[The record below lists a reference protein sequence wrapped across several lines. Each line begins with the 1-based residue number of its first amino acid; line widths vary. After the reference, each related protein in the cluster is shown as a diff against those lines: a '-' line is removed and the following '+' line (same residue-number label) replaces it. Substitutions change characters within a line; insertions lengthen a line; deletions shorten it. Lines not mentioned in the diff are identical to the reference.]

1 MNTPTV
7 VVKNSILDQVLKD
20 KKDVLTVKIGDL
32 VRGTVVEKRPKQ
44 VFINLGVLGMAVIYG
59 AEYKNAMDVVKK
71 LEVNGEVFGKIVD
84 LENEDG
90 YIELSLREADKQRGW
105 EAAHEAQAK
114 DEAVEVKVSG
124 YNRGGLVANIFGL
137 QAFMPVSHLSSEKY
151 PRVGADQQKILDA
164 LRSLVGQTLSV
175 RVITVNQKAGKLIIS
190 ERAAAEDGL
199 KEIIKKY
206 AIGDVING
214 IVSGVVDFGVFVR
227 FADSPELEGLVHLS
241 EIDHRL
247 IDNPKSVVSVGET
260 VKAKIIDIKDNRISL
275 SMKALKENPWDM
287 ARTRYHEGQEIM
299 GEVSKFNPF
308 GALVRLDEDF
318 QGMIHVS
325 EFGGVDQM
333 HEALEVGKKYPFTIQ
348 AVKPEDKRI
357 VLVLKA
363 KEAKT
368 PKAAEE

>member
-1 MNTPTV
+1 MNTPIV

-44 VFINLGVLGMAVIYG
+44 VFINLGILGMAVIYG

-84 LENEDG
+84 LENEGG

-105 EAAHEAQAK
+105 EAAHEAQVK

-206 AIGDVING
+206 NVGDVING

-308 GALVRLDEDF
+308 GALARLDEDF
-318 QGMIHVS
+318 QGMMHVS
-325 EFGGVDQM
+325 D
-333 HEALEVGKKYPFTIQ
+333 
-348 AVKPEDKRI
+348 
-357 VLVLKA
+357 
-363 KEAKT
+363 
-368 PKAAEE
+368 